1 MTEFDDRVE
10 RQRILLEAE
19 AWAESPKSILIHQT
33 TSMWYETEDFKRDF
47 ENGSVTDTQY
57 NSGLIERTQKGKLI
71 RTFGYRMTGDELIDT
86 YIRGGK

>member
-1 MTEFDDRVE
+1 MTEYDSAVE

-19 AWAESPKSILIHQT
+19 AWADSPKSILIHQT
-33 TSMWYETEDFKRDF
+33 TSMWYETEDSKRDF

-57 NSGLIERTQKGKLI
+57 NSGLIERTQNGKLI
-71 RTFGYRMTGDELIDT
+71 RTFGYRATGDELVDI